1 MEVDKDDEE
10 DKEDKQRQ
18 GETSSI
24 LTVVTWSLGGI
35 LSDPTLH

>member
-1 MEVDKDDEE
+1 MYNKYRRWYLNMEVDKDDKE

-24 LTVVTWSLGGI
+24 LTVVT
-35 LSDPTLH
+35 